1 MNVIHS
7 PPPDE
12 ILSSGMKRF
21 YVFSIDRGTR
31 RRDNERNQAVSYA
44 CLTLRIACIY
54 IYEPGRDTSV
64 NIVWHKSVFRSPV
77 TDLAGN
83 TKVNSYLF
91 VGGEAQ
97 APARVLTRV
106 ERYVF
111 LRGVIWSSD
120 KFELLLSRRRF
131 GSSALVANSCV
142 PSSSP
147 ANEILGS
154 AMKGINLPP
163 VTKYTALEW
172 CRACDIQRPEIVP
185 DFARET

>member
-31 RRDNERNQAVSYA
+31 CRDNERNQAVSYA
-44 CLTLRIACIY
+44 CLTLRIAYIY

-83 TKVNSYLF
+83 TEGEFVSIRGWGGAGTGTGSYT
-91 VGGEAQ
+91 G
-97 APARVLTRV
+97 
-106 ERYVF
+106 
-111 LRGVIWSSD
+111 
-120 KFELLLSRRRF
+120 
-131 GSSALVANSCV
+131 
-142 PSSSP
+142 
-147 ANEILGS
+147 
-154 AMKGINLPP
+154 
-163 VTKYTALEW
+163 
-172 CRACDIQRPEIVP
+172 
-185 DFARET
+185 

>member
-31 RRDNERNQAVSYA
+31 CRDNERNQAVSYA
-44 CLTLRIACIY
+44 CLTLRIRVY